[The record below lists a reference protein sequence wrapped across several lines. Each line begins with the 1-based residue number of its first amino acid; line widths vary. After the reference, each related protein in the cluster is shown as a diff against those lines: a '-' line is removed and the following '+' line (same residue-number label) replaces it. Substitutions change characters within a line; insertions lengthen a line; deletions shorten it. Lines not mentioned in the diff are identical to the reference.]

1 MENVMVIQKGAS
13 LKVLSLVG
21 KRIEKALRE
30 ELKGYSSTVCW
41 QLLDDEL
48 TMQVLVRVENSGG
61 LFGRAC
67 FSSDAL
73 EEKGGEYRLCF
84 TSSLPEESFRYNKE
98 RLLEWS
104 VIENNVVDYL
114 LRIKLSPY
122 LVKRF
127 HLHKQ

>member
-1 MENVMVIQKGAS
+1 MENVMVIPKGAS

-21 KRIEKALRE
+21 KRIEKALQE
-30 ELKGYSSTVCW
+30 ELKEYSPTVCW

-61 LFGRAC
+61 LFGRVVY
-67 FSSDAL
+67 SSDAL
-73 EEKGGEYRLCF
+73 EESTGKYTLRF
-84 TSSLPEESFRYNKE
+84 YSSLPEDSFRYNEE
-98 RLLEWS
+98 RLLDWS
-104 VIENNVVDYL
+104 LIEKKVADYL

-122 LVKRF
+122 LVKLF